1 MLRRSLCGSWA
12 IALSLATYLT
22 GCFPMEV
29 TSLEAPSGLEKL
41 IAVSDSNL
49 PVSIDTRGY
58 QNRSLGHQYL
68 LMALP
73 ITRIYLPSLESDTAM
88 QLSVACG
95 MRGYRC
101 STNPSNASDPS
112 NARQP
117 TLAITVTDVSING
130 YDLLFVRKPTA
141 SVTLAGEVRKGGEVV
156 RSCEESSSATNTAH
170 YAFNAELQ
178 HALGEALLQ
187 ASYKLLDCLGLTS
200 AR

>member
-1 MLRRSLCGSWA
+1 MLRRSLFGSWA
-12 IALSLATYLT
+12 ITLSVATCLT

-29 TSLEAPSGLEKL
+29 TGLEAPSGLEKL
-41 IAVSDSNL
+41 LAVSDSNV
-49 PVSIDTRGY
+49 PISIDTRGY

-68 LMALP
+68 LMAIP
-73 ITRIYLPSLESDTAM
+73 ITRIYLPSLEGDTAL

-101 STNPSNASDPS
+101 STNPSNVG
-112 NARQP
+112 QQ
-117 TLAITVTDVSING
+117 TLAITVTDVNING
-130 YDLLFVRKPTA
+130 YDLLVVRKPTA
-141 SVTLAGEVRKGGEVV
+141 SVTLTGELRRGGEVV

-187 ASYKLLDCLGLTS
+187 ASYKLLDCLGLTG
-200 AR
+200 AT

>member
-12 IALSLATYLT
+12 IALSLTAYLT

-41 IAVSDSNL
+41 IAVSDSNI

-68 LMALP
+68 LLALP
-73 ITRIYLPSLESDTAM
+73 VTRIYLPSLESDAAM

-101 STNPSNASDPS
+101 SHNNPLTPEPSNSRP
-112 NARQP
+112 Q
-117 TLAITVTDVSING
+117 TLSISVTDVSING
-130 YDLLFVRKPTA
+130 YDLLVVRKPTA
-141 SVTLAGEVRKGGEVV
+141 SVTLAGELRRGTEVV
-156 RSCEESSSATNTAH
+156 RSCEESASATNTAH

-178 HALGEALLQ
+178 HSVGESLLQ
-187 ASYKLLDCLGLTS
+187 ASYKLLDCLGLTGT
-200 AR
+200 R